1 MREEREWPSTIIAW
15 RREGVPT
22 HEIRPTK
29 PPQNY
34 ILEDL
39 SSQLI
44 KLSSLVRIYS
54 STSKKNPAW
63 WMCVWLGWV
72 DGWCV
77 RGSDGRWQRSMGGCT
92 AATPSLPAQQP
103 RPATAK
109 PNPEKALMRSSSSL
123 IICWLLWMVS
133 ASRKIASWV
142 QPRSIECCRGWQG
155 QRRFRWRR
163 QDLTLS
169 SRTWRR
175 SWQRA
180 GLQTSYR
187 LKHFD
192 SNRPFTAT
200 GHFCCS
206 PVQCRTVQYFPWQAV
221 TATICCG
228 FHQ

>member
-1 MREEREWPSTIIAW
+1 
-15 RREGVPT
+15 
-22 HEIRPTK
+22 
-29 PPQNY
+29 
-34 ILEDL
+34 
-39 SSQLI
+39 
-44 KLSSLVRIYS
+44 
-54 STSKKNPAW
+54 
-63 WMCVWLGWV
+63 
-72 DGWCV
+72 
-77 RGSDGRWQRSMGGCT
+77 MGGCT
-92 AATPSLPAQQP
+92 AATPTLPAQQP

-155 QRRFRWRR
+155 QRRSRWRR

-187 LKHFD
+187 LKHFVSNSGSTFH
-192 SNRPFTAT
+192 SNRTLLLQ
-200 GHFCCS
+200 S
-206 PVQCRTVQYFPWQAV
+206 RPVQNCPVCSV
-221 TATICCG
+221 TSSYSNNLLWFSPIDHYTLG
-228 FHQ
+228 YLSDLLQSSDP